1 MIFTTLVALG
11 GTKCAFQHRCCSVL
25 SRAELDSWDFVLPPC
40 AWIVLNVMNL
50 YADLAAIIHT
60 RGAANIMGPLDL
72 LKFFCNLSIQTN
84 PYSKSNQFDFIELQI
99 KPIYTFQIWRLWLQ
113 HMYRYW
119 SDPYDYNSLA
129 QVHSCWDGMVIN
141 LMEYWGKMRP
151 SFPPTQL
158 KIWEIT
164 TSQPSVVHSI
174 THQSQR
180 VSLPYLYLRVL
191 SLVPAAC
198 WGRIYAYWYV
208 CTYKTNWQDQ
218 MCLS

>member
-1 MIFTTLVALG
+1 MCSNC
-11 GTKCAFQHRCCSVL
+11 TKCTESVFWRCSIQSDCVSCQYY
-25 SRAELDSWDFVLPPC
+25 RPA
-40 AWIVLNVMNL
+40 VLNV
-50 YADLAAIIHT
+50 IE
-60 RGAANIMGPLDL
+60 
-72 LKFFCNLSIQTN
+72 FFSVIYQVKPN
-84 PYSKSNQFDFIELQI
+84 YSRSNQFNFIELQI

-218 MCLS
+218 MCLSQMFISLFWFNKEMSTIKNPWISY